1 MIHPA
6 KGYSGPLSRHLLA
19 YHSLITEV
27 RLCLRDLLEMN
38 LAVMFLEAD
47 VERIREDLL
56 DIAAM

>member
-1 MIHPA
+1 MLHPA
-6 KGYSGPLSRHLLA
+6 KGYSGPLSRQLLA

-56 DIAAM
+56 DITAM